1 MSRSDESWF
10 STDTVFVFG
19 FWFLVNLQGQSLVMV
34 VARPFN
40 TEGIPH
46 SINILSRSASVCLG
60 RTLLYQMYADVCHS
74 DDS

>member
-60 RTLLYQMYADVCHS
+60 LPRSHAAISNVC
-74 DDS
+74 